1 MVLIDGAE
9 GNINFLNPND
19 IESVSV
25 LKDAQASIYGN
36 RAANGVV
43 LVTTKSAAKGKVK
56 VDFNAYYAF
65 KAPGRVKEK
74 VNLLQ
79 FAEMDREA
87 CSDGSDNPVYS
98 EDELDLIRENSDKVV
113 MGGYLG
119 FAKHYQYHD
128 WTKSLLGKSSGLQ
141 NYSLNVSGGT
151 DRYNFYV
158 SGFYQSEDSP
168 LKFGHDDS
176 KRYSLRVKNE
186 VKVLEN
192 LLFHSNISYTAHD
205 HDFSSAIGT
214 ALAWG
219 YRQPPWAPL
228 YTPSGK
234 FYSWQGMVIQHKNW
248 KKEEIP
254 FMPTLLLLSILHWTG
269 IFYLN

>member
-1 MVLIDGAE
+1 MLDDVVVVGYGTTKRANLAGAVATADQKAFQSKPSATPINALQGLIPGLVVNRSNGQGSRPGDEATFSVRDVSSVNGGSPLVLIDGAE

-65 KAPGRVKEK
+65 KTPGRVKEK

-158 SGFYQSEDSP
+158 SGFYQS
-168 LKFGHDDS
+168 
-176 KRYSLRVKNE
+176 
-186 VKVLEN
+186 
-192 LLFHSNISYTAHD
+192 
-205 HDFSSAIGT
+205 
-214 ALAWG
+214 
-219 YRQPPWAPL
+219 
-228 YTPSGK
+228 
-234 FYSWQGMVIQHKNW
+234 
-248 KKEEIP
+248 
-254 FMPTLLLLSILHWTG
+254 
-269 IFYLN
+269 